1 MNKKSTK
8 VVMSLAVLALTVI
21 VANAQ
26 YRNTQVPFNYK
37 TFRDAFV
44 SYRIDSSLPSSWAA
58 AIDRAANKWTTLNF
72 VAIRL
77 HVDSQQL

>member
-1 MNKKSTK
+1 VNKKSTK

-37 TFRDAFV
+37 TFLLSIRRDTV
-44 SYRIDSSLPSSWAA
+44 SR
-58 AIDRAANKWTTLNF
+58 
-72 VAIRL
+72 
-77 HVDSQQL
+77 